1 MMIIKIEVWLN
12 SHKIQIQFDLEKNLL
27 ILIIHNRYN
36 IRSRVCQ
43 EQSKILAYVLQ
54 NIDSMK
60 SVCLCDIVCMYS
72 MHKKISFFKFNC

>member
-1 MMIIKIEVWLN
+1 MIIKIEVWLN

-43 EQSKILAYVLQ
+43 EQSKILSYVLQ
-54 NIDSMK
+54 NTYSMK
-60 SVCLCDIVCMYS
+60 SVCLCDIVCVCVF
-72 MHKKISFFKFNC
+72 HA